1 MNLEQLEVS
10 AYALAVL
17 TLVLIYID
25 CLQKIV

>member
-17 TLVLIYID
+17 TLMLIYID
-25 CLQKIV
+25 CLKNLV